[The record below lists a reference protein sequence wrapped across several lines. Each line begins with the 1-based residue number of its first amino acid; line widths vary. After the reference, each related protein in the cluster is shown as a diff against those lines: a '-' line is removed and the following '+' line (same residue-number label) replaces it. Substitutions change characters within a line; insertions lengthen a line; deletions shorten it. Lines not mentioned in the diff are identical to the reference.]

1 MAQNSDFAGLD
12 EKIMLINDQLA
23 LIAQLRQKELMDEET
38 FRTKSNELNNSLN
51 SLRSQRRLFLNNNE
65 ADKAITDIKKL
76 IAIIDKGPDK
86 LTEFDEDIFEKI
98 VAEITADES
107 EIIRF
112 KLIGGLVIKE
122 KIERKKR

>member
-1 MAQNSDFAGLD
+1 MN
-12 EKIMLINDQLA
+12 I
-23 LIAQLRQKELMDEET
+23 
-38 FRTKSNELNNSLN
+38 
-51 SLRSQRRLFLNNNE
+51 RSQRRLFLNNNE